1 MTNSLIGL
9 GIFTLVFGLMGIY
22 AKKHEIK
29 PPKPP
34 KKQ

>member
-9 GIFTLVFGLMGIY
+9 AIFTLVFSLIGIY

-29 PPKPP
+29 PPK
-34 KKQ
+34 KK